1 MSQNYIT
8 TNWEDNKT
16 VGTAS
21 VMNNMEKGIENAHNR
36 IDGVDSQIK
45 DIAIPLEKKLATEDD
60 DTQRLQR
67 TIDNAIEGQTIL
79 LKPCETLTISST
91 INCKPGVK
99 INGNNAT
106 INYIGDDVLFNCDF
120 SSYSGCKFEN
130 LKIVMTKN
138 STTQIGF
145 KLRRFNNVGG
155 FKNVT
160 IVNGAYGIN
169 SVDSYMWTI
178 DNVYIQNPKI
188 AGIYHQGD
196 NGCEFNWS
204 DLTVEIGKDFEGKY
218 GVEIER
224 TTPDDTGGY
233 YLNNCL
239 VLVHKK
245 LGGKLQ
251 QGWYVH
257 SSSDS
262 VATVVFNMVLGGA
275 DGFNEI
281 DAENGNF
288 AIKLENVSAVRLTN
302 TWMMSVGFCGTDQ
315 VMISDSNVAY
325 GMYFKGGKNNNAV
338 LLSNISCGEYIA
350 LNFDDDATASNLQY
364 NNVRTHPG
372 QPLSNKNNKITNS
385 IDKEFNK
392 IYIDQSRREGALCLE
407 NSNDSLQKIYI
418 RLDAYGSFLLLNKD
432 FSSSIFELRQD
443 GHFNLP
449 ISSSQIMIGGQN
461 VVKERQT
468 GWGENPTG
476 IANRNGFE
484 TSTVT
489 VEELAQRVSA
499 LIIDLKNHGLIGS

>member
-1 MSQNYIT
+1 MSYNKRTWANGDLITKERMNNIEDGIYDAHDEINAINNKVEENTTDTNTAKQDISDIKLQIGAEELT
-8 TNWEDNKT
+8 TNAKE
-16 VGTAS
+16 V
-21 VMNNMEKGIENAHNR
+21 KGAINEVN
-36 IDGVDSQIK
+36 SQIK
-45 DIAIPLEKKLATEDD
+45 DIAIHIEERKAIEND
-60 DTQRLQR
+60 DTQRFQR
-67 TIDNAIEGQTIL
+67 AIDNAIEGQTIL

-91 INCKPGVK
+91 INCKPDVK

-262 VATVVFNMVLGGA
+262 VATIVFNMVLGGA

-325 GMYFKGGKNNNAV
+325 GMYF
-338 LLSNISCGEYIA
+338 
-350 LNFDDDATASNLQY
+350 
-364 NNVRTHPG
+364 
-372 QPLSNKNNKITNS
+372 
-385 IDKEFNK
+385 
-392 IYIDQSRREGALCLE
+392 
-407 NSNDSLQKIYI
+407 
-418 RLDAYGSFLLLNKD
+418 
-432 FSSSIFELRQD
+432 
-443 GHFNLP
+443 
-449 ISSSQIMIGGQN
+449 
-461 VVKERQT
+461 
-468 GWGENPTG
+468 
-476 IANRNGFE
+476 
-484 TSTVT
+484 
-489 VEELAQRVSA
+489 
-499 LIIDLKNHGLIGS
+499 